1 MHLLDFEFSGDV
13 GIGVEEAVTV
23 EAIGFE
29 LGFILN
35 IY

>member
-1 MHLLDFEFSGDV
+1 MHLLDFEFSWDV

-23 EAIGFE
+23 EAIGFKST
-29 LGFILN
+29 LLN